1 LTRNF
6 ATNNILTLSTN
17 ISASTIVVG
26 AITATNYLGLP
37 TDIRVTGG
45 TFRWVRPTNNTGGT
59 FNVTGFSTGGTGS
72 VSPITIVNT
81 SSLFSTGLANTGNG
95 SIGVDSLFF
104 GRCW

>member
-45 TFRWVRPTNNTGGT
+45 TH
-59 FNVTGFSTGGTGS
+59 S
-72 VSPITIVNT
+72 
-81 SSLFSTGLANTGNG
+81 NG
-95 SIGVDSLFF
+95 
-104 GRCW
+104 